1 MLPKSQRKVIRKEVA
16 DLSVKGAVRRID
28 VDEANSTLGYYSCMF
43 CVPKPGNKKRAI
55 INLKPFNVHVSKKS
69 FRMETIKDVKNM
81 IRPGMWGA
89 TIDLFDAY
97 YHIGI
102 HRFSFG

>member
-1 MLPKSQRKVIRKEVA
+1 
-16 DLSVKGAVRRID
+16 
-28 VDEANSTLGYYSCMF
+28 MF
-43 CVPKPGNKKRAI
+43 FVPKPGNKKWTI

-81 IRPGMWGA
+81 IRPGMWGV

-97 YHIGI
+97 YLIGI